1 MYTRSEF
8 IGLIAPI
15 VLEIESF
22 SEVKI
27 LPSLTIAQAI
37 LESNNG
43 NSGLTK
49 KANNLFGMKGSYK
62 GEYVTMSTK
71 EFEDGRYITINA
83 KFRKYPDWAASV
95 RDHRELFFRL
105 KRYENL
111 RGEMDYKKACEN
123 VRRDGY
129 ATSPTYTQSLIGLI
143 ERYKLYE
150 YDELVMNEGEQME
163 LDVVPSL
170 KGYKGFSIVDGLRKY
185 GYESNFSYRKEL
197 AKKLGIEGYKGTS
210 KQNLQM
216 LEILKSR

>member
-1 MYTRSEF
+1 MYTRQQF
-8 IGLIAPI
+8 INMIAPI
-15 VLEIESF
+15 VIEIEA
-22 SEVKI
+22 SEQVKI

-37 LESNNG
+37 LESSNG

-49 KANNLFGMKGSYK
+49 KANNLFGMKGAYK

-71 EFEDGRYITINA
+71 EFENGRYITINA

-95 RDHRELFFRL
+95 KDHRNLFFRAS
-105 KRYENL
+105 RYSNL
-111 RGEMDYKKACEN
+111 RGETDYKKACEN
-123 VRRDGY
+123 VKKDGY
-129 ATSPTYTQSLIGLI
+129 ATSPTYTKSLIGLI
-143 ERYKLYE
+143 EKYKLYE
-150 YDELVMNEGEQME
+150 YDKLVMNEGEQME

-185 GYESNFSYRKEL
+185 GYESSFSYRKEL